1 MNKVTKEGIEARIKS
16 TVYHVIPGTT
26 LTICIITMLNGWD
39 VRGDSA
45 CVDPANFNATTGQ
58 EEAYK
63 NAFDQIWALEGYLL
77 QEKTSSNNPDTTFG
91 IGEAVSAMMSGQKV
105 SRAGWNGKGMY
116 LVWVGPLNWNVS
128 GDITACCSDATD
140 GRYGFAMMRTA
151 DNKLVPWLCSQADM
165 FASDWG
171 IVQPTS
177 GATL

>member
-1 MNKVTKEGIEARIKS
+1 
-16 TVYHVIPGTT
+16 
-26 LTICIITMLNGWD
+26 
-39 VRGDSA
+39 
-45 CVDPANFNATTGQ
+45 
-58 EEAYK
+58 
-63 NAFDQIWALEGYLL
+63 
-77 QEKTSSNNPDTTFG
+77 
-91 IGEAVSAMMSGQKV
+91 MMSGQKV